1 MNGHFDLFREPLSG
15 IDLAD
20 MVFCEND
27 IIYTNTINGMEFSP
41 VPSSD
46 GSLTVDDFKALNDII
61 SEIVEL
67 NENSDETGQESKLAS
82 ANGRQSQLDRFD
94 SINMA
99 LGDYSLSDF
108 DLFETTIQM
117 NDPMLGIDILNKRLN
132 VF

>member
-1 MNGHFDLFREPLSG
+1 
-15 IDLAD
+15 

-67 NENSDETGQESKLAS
+67 NENSDETGQEPKLAS